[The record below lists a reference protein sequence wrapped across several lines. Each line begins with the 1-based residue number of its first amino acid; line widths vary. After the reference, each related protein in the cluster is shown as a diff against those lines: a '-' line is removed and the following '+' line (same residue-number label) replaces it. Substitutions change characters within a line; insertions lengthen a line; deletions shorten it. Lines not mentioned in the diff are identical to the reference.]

1 MIRLVMNDN
10 ATSQRGG
17 PAGAQLQRPTTPPQR
32 ILVVDDDRDVRRMSA
47 HALIGSGYHAD
58 TAEDGAAA
66 WEALQI
72 KAFNLLITNHN
83 MPKLTGVELV
93 RKLRSARMALPV
105 ILATGKLPAEAL
117 AQNPSLQ
124 LAALLPKPFSIDELL
139 ETVRTVLRA
148 TDHAP
153 GSLEPLP
160 DSRSQPSA
168 DGLQV

>member
-1 MIRLVMNDN
+1 MKEETVSQAKDMDN
-10 ATSQRGG
+10 T
-17 PAGAQLQRPTTPPQR
+17 PLQRKPNLPHR
-32 ILVVDDDRDVRRMSA
+32 ILVVDDDRDVRRISA
-47 HALIGSGYHAD
+47 QALIGSGYHVDA
-58 TAEDGAAA
+58 AEDGVAA
-66 WEALQI
+66 WEALQA
-72 KAFNLLITNHN
+72 KAFNLLITDHN

-105 ILATGKLPAEAL
+105 ILATGKLPTEAL
-117 AQNPSLQ
+117 TQNPSLQ

-153 GSLEPLP
+153 GQLGPLP

-168 DGLQV
+168 DGLRLS